1 MEKRLTPEQKLIL
14 ERERERLPS
23 PSPPPFAPP
32 EEDVPSEEDDPPEE
46 DVPPLPQIS
55 FEEFIRRRER
65 MILEYNQRLRE
76 IEERFLRE
84 SNRLDEHYLDYETF
98 KHEKRIH
105 YPENRDPDPDPV

>member
-1 MEKRLTPEQKLIL
+1 
-14 ERERERLPS
+14 
-23 PSPPPFAPP
+23 
-32 EEDVPSEEDDPPEE
+32 
-46 DVPPLPQIS
+46 
-55 FEEFIRRRER
+55 

-105 YPENRDPDPDPV
+105 YPENRDRDPDPDPV

>member
-23 PSPPPFAPP
+23 PSPPPFA
-32 EEDVPSEEDDPPEE
+32 PPEE

-105 YPENRDPDPDPV
+105 YPENRDRDPDPV